1 MNVVVG
7 KDARKTPLF
16 QDTLEYIVANPYW
29 NVPPTIARQDI
40 LPIAARDPGYLARNG
55 FEVVNRRGSGD
66 YGLRQ
71 RPGGSNALGEVKFV
85 FPNDMDIYL
94 HDTPARHL
102 FEESLRAFSSGCIR
116 VEKPKELAEYL
127 LRTSTSLPPGT
138 YDSLI
143 ASGREHWVELE
154 NGVPI
159 YILYFTA
166 WAEEDGRVFFYRDI
180 YDRDEALIAAAYE
193 NLAVGT
199 PLAPL
204 AGTS

>member
-1 MNVVVG
+1 VV
-7 KDARKTPLF
+7 
-16 QDTLEYIVANPYW
+16 NPYW
-29 NVPPTIARQDI
+29 NVPANIARKDI
-40 LPIAARDPGYLARNG
+40 LPVAARDPGYLARNG
-55 FEVVNRRGSGD
+55 FEVVDRRGRRVAPRTASLESGTQS
-66 YGLRQ
+66 LRQ

-102 FEESLRAFSSGCIR
+102 FDETLRAFSSGCIR

-127 LRTSTSLPPGT
+127 LSTSTALAPGT

-143 ASGREHWVELE
+143 DGDREHWLKLDR
-154 NGVPI
+154 GVPI

-166 WAEEDGRVFFYRDI
+166 WAEEDGTVFFYPDI
-180 YDRDEALIAAAYE
+180 YDRDQPLLAAARGKVE
-193 NLAVGT
+193 DGT